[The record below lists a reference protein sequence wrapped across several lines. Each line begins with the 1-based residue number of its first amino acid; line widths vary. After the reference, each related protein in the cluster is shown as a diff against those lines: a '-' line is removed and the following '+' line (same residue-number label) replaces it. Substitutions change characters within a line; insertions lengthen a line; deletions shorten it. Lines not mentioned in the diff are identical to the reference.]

1 MHAWLRLLTACVCGS
16 VLCALA
22 RIPLLCLNSIYN
34 WTGRVAHNIPSS
46 MVPLRRAV
54 HSCCW
59 LVVVSALAILPVVAA
74 TSVPPPLGTFQ
85 ALQAPESADGA
96 NSVPSEVADTIGK
109 TERLPDTSAETEL
122 GSATNSSDHSR
133 VPESERRS
141 GGSKNV
147 AVESAAP
154 SRQPDVG
161 QDDASILD
169 DDSTPTS
176 AGPTSS
182 EESRM
187 EALRAL
193 ESVTIRPEDGVVD
206 AKDQQP
212 NFPKENSGTLVARGP
227 EPDRS
232 RRPEYD
238 FDNPTSGGTNVYIVA
253 IVGVVPAAGAV
264 IWCVRKMINK
274 NKENKQ
280 NPDAPPAD
288 DDDKQTVAQ
297 DPPTKYSYIQDA
309 YNKMYAKTISEL
321 MPTSSE
327 PPNPR
332 ASAPVASSPDEVPR
346 NDVRLERVLGEGNFG
361 RVWKATA
368 YGLSGFKRSTPVAVK
383 TLKEYATNEEKR
395 DLVREMGL
403 MRKLGKHPHVVRFLG
418 CCTLDEPPLLI
429 MELVSRGKLQSFL
442 REHRSRGAYYNEPE
456 DDGCLGPR
464 DLAQFA
470 LQVAQGMDYIHRNGI
485 IHRDLAA
492 RNVLVD
498 EHSQCKVADF
508 GLSRSVR
515 DSETDVYQQKSKG
528 ALPVRWMAPECLYLQ
543 VFTAKS
549 DVWAFGILLW
559 EIVTLGSTPYPG
571 LNAQEVI
578 HAVRDGRVMAQP
590 VHCRWEL
597 YRLMR
602 ACWHPDPK
610 ERPPFSR
617 LASDLDQL
625 IKLNA
630 GYIDLDN
637 FPEHAYYNLEYGV
650 DEKL

>member
-1 MHAWLRLLTACVCGS
+1 MPREDAGA
-16 VLCALA
+16 
-22 RIPLLCLNSIYN
+22 
-34 WTGRVAHNIPSS
+34 
-46 MVPLRRAV
+46 AV
-54 HSCCW
+54 K
-59 LVVVSALAILPVVAA
+59 V
-74 TSVPPPLGTFQ
+74 G
-85 ALQAPESADGA
+85 
-96 NSVPSEVADTIGK
+96 
-109 TERLPDTSAETEL
+109 RLPDNSIEIEKAT
-122 GSATNSSDHSR
+122 TNSSEHRR
-133 VPESERRS
+133 VDDKP
-141 GGSKNV
+141 KNEAPTTATV
-147 AVESAAP
+147 DTAKP
-154 SRQPDVG
+154 SRRPDV
-161 QDDASILD
+161 DAEDVTILD
-169 DDSTPTS
+169 DDSSP
-176 AGPTSS
+176 AALGPTSS
-182 EESRM
+182 EEHRM
-187 EALRAL
+187 EALRAM
-193 ESVTIRPEDGVVD
+193 ESVTIRPDEGVADG
-206 AKDQQP
+206 KDQQQQG
-212 NFPKENSGTLVARGP
+212 FAKENSGTLVARGP

-238 FDNPTSGGTNVYIVA
+238 FENPTSGGTNVYIVA

-264 IWCVRKMINK
+264 IWCVRKMIAK
-274 NKENKQ
+274 NKENKESAEV
-280 NPDAPPAD
+280 PAAD
-288 DDDKQTVAQ
+288 DEDKQTPAQ

-321 MPTSSE
+321 MPTSSA
-327 PPNPR
+327 PPR
-332 ASAPVASSPDEVPR
+332 ASAPVAASPDEFPR
-346 NDVRLERVLGEGNFG
+346 DDVRLERVLGEGNFG
-361 RVWKATA
+361 RVWKGTA
-368 YGLSGFKRSTPVAVK
+368 YGLNGSKRATPVAVK
-383 TLKEYATNEEKR
+383 TLKEYASNEEKR

-403 MRKLGKHPHVVRFLG
+403 MRMLGKHPHVVRFLG
-418 CCTLDEPPLLI
+418 CCTMDEPVLLI

-456 DDGCLGPR
+456 DDGSLGPR

-470 LQVAQGMDYIHRNGI
+470 LQVAQGMDYIHKNGI

-498 EHSQCKVADF
+498 EHGRCKVADF

-543 VFTAKS
+543 VFTTKS

-571 LNAQEVI
+571 LSAQEVI
-578 HAVRDGRVMAQP
+578 HAVRDGRVMVQP

-637 FPEHAYYNLEYGV
+637 FPEHAYYNVEAGA

>member
-1 MHAWLRLLTACVCGS
+1 MNARLAYP
-16 VLCALA
+16 
-22 RIPLLCLNSIYN
+22 RN
-34 WTGRVAHNIPSS
+34 
-46 MVPLRRAV
+46 MVSPGKAIR
-54 HSCCW
+54 SCCCF
-59 LVVVSALAILPVVAA
+59 VAILSAMTIFPVVTA
-74 TSVPPPLGTFQ
+74 TSTPPPIGTFQ
-85 ALQAPESADGA
+85 ALQAPESAEGA
-96 NSVPSEVADTIGK
+96 NSVPREVSDTRAK
-109 TERLPDTSAETEL
+109 TERLPDTSTEIEL
-122 GSATNSSDHSR
+122 TNATDTSVRLRASKN
-133 VPESERRS
+133 ERRS
-141 GGSKNV
+141 NFSKN
-147 AVESAAP
+147 AAMQSASP
-154 SRQPDVG
+154 SRPANVEE
-161 QDDASILD
+161 DDASILD

-176 AGPTSS
+176 AGPSSS

-187 EALRAL
+187 EALRAM
-193 ESVTIRPEDGVVD
+193 ESVTIRPEEPVVD
-206 AKDQQP
+206 AKEQQQ

-264 IWCVRKMINK
+264 IWCVRKMIAK
-274 NKENKQ
+274 KRENKE

-288 DDDKQTVAQ
+288 EDDKQTVAQ

-309 YNKMYAKTISEL
+309 YNKMYAKTIGEL
-321 MPTSSE
+321 MPTSSA
-327 PPNPR
+327 PPHPR

-346 NDVRLERVLGEGNFG
+346 DDVRLERVLGEGNFG

-368 YGLSGFKRSTPVAVK
+368 YGLQGSKRSTPVAVK

-442 REHRSRGAYYNEPE
+442 REHRSQGAYYNEPE

-543 VFTAKS
+543 VFTTKS

-571 LNAQEVI
+571 LSAQEVI

-610 ERPPFSR
+610 ERPPFSK
-617 LASDLDQL
+617 LATDLDQL

>member
-1 MHAWLRLLTACVCGS
+1 MNGRLAHV
-16 VLCALA
+16 
-22 RIPLLCLNSIYN
+22 IP
-34 WTGRVAHNIPSS
+34 RS
-46 MVPLRRAV
+46 MVPLGKAIR
-54 HSCCW
+54 SCCCF
-59 LVVVSALAILPVVAA
+59 LAFLCAVVIFPVVTA
-74 TSVPPPLGTFQ
+74 TSMPPPIGTFQ
-85 ALQAPESADGA
+85 ALQAPESAEGA
-96 NSVPSEVADTIGK
+96 NSVPREVIDTRAK
-109 TERLPDTSAETEL
+109 TERLPDTSTEIEL
-122 GSATNSSDHSR
+122 TNATDTSGHL
-133 VPESERRS
+133 ERATE
-141 GGSKNV
+141 NV
-147 AVESAAP
+147 AKNLSKIVATESASP
-154 SRQPDVG
+154 SRPANVEE
-161 QDDASILD
+161 DDTSFPD
-169 DDSTPTS
+169 DDSTPAS
-176 AGPTSS
+176 AGPSSS

-187 EALRAL
+187 EALRAM
-193 ESVTIRPEDGVVD
+193 ESVTIRPEEAVVD
-206 AKDQQP
+206 AKDQQQT
-212 NFPKENSGTLVARGP
+212 FPKENSGTLVARGP

-264 IWCVRKMINK
+264 IWCVRKMIAK
-274 NKENKQ
+274 KRENKE
-280 NPDAPPAD
+280 NPDAPPAEE
-288 DDDKQTVAQ
+288 DDKQTVAQ

-309 YNKMYAKTISEL
+309 YNKMYAKTIGEL
-321 MPTSSE
+321 MPTSSA
-327 PPNPR
+327 PPHPR

-346 NDVRLERVLGEGNFG
+346 DDVRLERVLGEGNFG

-368 YGLSGFKRSTPVAVK
+368 YGLNGSKRSTPVAVK

-403 MRKLGKHPHVVRFLG
+403 MRKLGQHPHVVRFLG

-442 REHRSRGAYYNEPE
+442 REHRSQGAYYNEPE

-543 VFTAKS
+543 VFTTKS

-571 LNAQEVI
+571 LSAQEVI

-610 ERPPFSR
+610 ERPPFSK
-617 LASDLDQL
+617 LATDLDQL

>member
-1 MHAWLRLLTACVCGS
+1 M
-16 VLCALA
+16 
-22 RIPLLCLNSIYN
+22 
-34 WTGRVAHNIPSS
+34 
-46 MVPLRRAV
+46 
-54 HSCCW
+54 
-59 LVVVSALAILPVVAA
+59 
-74 TSVPPPLGTFQ
+74 PPPLGTFQ
-85 ALQAPESADGA
+85 ALQAPENAEGA
-96 NSVPSEVADTIGK
+96 NSVPSEAETRAKI
-109 TERLPDTSAETEL
+109 ERLPDASTDVELESVPNTSDRQHSLKTEHQ
-122 GSATNSSDHSR
+122 SASSR
-133 VPESERRS
+133 
-141 GGSKNV
+141 KV
-147 AVESAAP
+147 AMKSAPP
-154 SRQPDVG
+154 SRPSNVEE
-161 QDDASILD
+161 DDASILD

-176 AGPTSS
+176 TGPSSS

-187 EALRAL
+187 EALRAM
-193 ESVTIRPEDGVVD
+193 ESVTIRPEEAVAD
-206 AKDQQP
+206 ATDQKQSL
-212 NFPKENSGTLVARGP
+212 PKENSGTLMARGP

-264 IWCVRKMINK
+264 IWCVRKMIAK
-274 NKENKQ
+274 KKEAKSLANLLSGDLEK
-280 NPDAPPAD
+280 D
-288 DDDKQTVAQ
+288 DEDDKQTVAQ

-309 YNKMYAKTISEL
+309 YNKMYAKTIGEL
-321 MPTSSE
+321 MPTQSSA
-327 PPNPR
+327 PPHPR

-346 NDVRLERVLGEGNFG
+346 DDVRLERVLGEGNFG

-368 YGLSGFKRSTPVAVK
+368 YGLNGSKRSTPVAVK

-418 CCTLDEPPLLI
+418 CCTIDEPPLLI

-442 REHRSRGAYYNEPE
+442 REHRSQGAYYNEPE

-470 LQVAQGMDYIHRNGI
+470 LQVAQGMEYIHRNGVSIWYNVPPPPPAVARHQRATAENI

-543 VFTAKS
+543 VFTTKS

-571 LNAQEVI
+571 LSAQEVI

-610 ERPPFSR
+610 ERPPFSK
-617 LASDLDQL
+617 LATDLDQL